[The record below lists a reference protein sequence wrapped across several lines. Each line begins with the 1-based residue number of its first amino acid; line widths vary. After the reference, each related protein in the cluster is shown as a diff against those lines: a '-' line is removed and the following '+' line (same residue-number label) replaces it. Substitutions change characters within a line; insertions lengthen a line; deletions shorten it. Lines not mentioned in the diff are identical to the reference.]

1 MSYQTDSSFCVQNSL
16 THMTF
21 KSIIIIIIIIIV
33 IKRIVI
39 LDKHFNN
46 YNIAVVTV
54 CPVSYTLNEVKRE
67 SITLKILK
75 TLKKS

>member
-1 MSYQTDSSFCVQNSL
+1 M
-16 THMTF
+16 
-21 KSIIIIIIIIIV
+21 II

-39 LDKHFNN
+39 QDKHFNN

-67 SITLKILK
+67 SITLKIL
-75 TLKKS
+75 